1 MLRKKWGTKGVVLL
15 MLAMSL
21 VLGACGGSKESNSN
35 QGGANG
41 SEASKELNLATYGVS
56 IGFSKKD
63 GDKLEG
69 YDIAVAEAVADYLGY
84 TKVNWTT
91 ADMAGMFGMLDAG
104 KIDTIANQVEA
115 NEKRKEKYIFSQTY
129 IYSGAQLIVRAND
142 DSIQSLED
150 LKGKKIGVD
159 VGTSKEA
166 YLRANDPNNELNITT
181 YEDPSVILNDVALGR
196 IDAYIMDRAGA
207 QLLIDNSGLDLKKA
221 GDPVYT
227 YEEAFPFPNTEEGQK
242 LRDDFDQA
250 LQALAADG
258 TLTKLSMEHLKQ
270 DVSKAN

>member
-1 MLRKKWGTKGVVLL
+1 MFGKKSVVLL
-15 MLAMSL
+15 MLAMTL
-21 VLGACGGSKESNSN
+21 VLGACGTKANDSEGTGTGSAAE
-35 QGGANG
+35 
-41 SEASKELNLATYGVS
+41 SKELNLATYGVS

-69 YDIAVAEAVADYLGY
+69 YDIAVAEAVAKHLGY

-115 NEKRKEKYIFSQTY
+115 NEKRKEKYIFTQTY
-129 IYSGAQLIVRAND
+129 IYSGAQLIVRADD
-142 DSIQSLED
+142 DSIQSLAD

-181 YEDPSVILNDVALGR
+181 YEDPSVILNDVALKR
-196 IDAYIMDRAGA
+196 LDAYIMDRAGA
-207 QLLIDNSGLDLKKA
+207 QLLIDNSGLALKKA

-227 YEEAFPFPNTEEGQK
+227 YEEAFPFPNTEDGKK
-242 LRDDFDQA
+242 LRDSFNEA
-250 LQALAADG
+250 LQALAEDG
-258 TLTKLSMEHLKQ
+258 TLTKLSNEHLKQ
-270 DVSKAN
+270 DISKAD

>member
-1 MLRKKWGTKGVVLL
+1 MFGKKSVVLL
-15 MLAMSL
+15 MLALTL
-21 VLGACGGSKESNSN
+21 VLGACGSTTTNDSESASS
-35 QGGANG
+35 GGNA
-41 SEASKELNLATYGVS
+41 ESKELNLATFGVS

-69 YDIAVAEAVADYLGY
+69 YDIAVAEAVAKYLGY

-115 NEKRKEKYIFSQTY
+115 NEKRKEKYIFSNTY
-129 IYSGAQLIVRAND
+129 IYSGAQLIVRADD
-142 DSIQSLED
+142 DSIQSLAD

-181 YEDPSVILNDVALGR
+181 YEDPSVILNDVALKR
-196 IDAYIMDRAGA
+196 LDAYIMDRAGA
-207 QLLIDNSGLDLKKA
+207 QLLIDNSGLALKKA

-227 YEEAFPFPNTEEGQK
+227 YEEAFPFPNTEEGKK
-242 LRDDFDQA
+242 LRDSFNEA
-250 LQALAADG
+250 LEALAKDG
-258 TLTKLSMEHLKQ
+258 TLTKLSNEHLKQ
-270 DVSKAN
+270 DISKAN